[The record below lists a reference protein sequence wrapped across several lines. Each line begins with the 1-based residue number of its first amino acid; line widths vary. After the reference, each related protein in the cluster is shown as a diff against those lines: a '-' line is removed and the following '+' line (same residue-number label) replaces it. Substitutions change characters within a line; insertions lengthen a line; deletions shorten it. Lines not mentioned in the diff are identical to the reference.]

1 VLLTVT
7 TSDPTCH
14 ATPAACQERDI
25 PLVPRQPS
33 CASPRL
39 NTVELDVR
47 GVQGRPAAILEA
59 GFHLDGM
66 QRR

>member
-1 VLLTVT
+1 ME
-7 TSDPTCH
+7 DH
-14 ATPAACQERDI
+14 EA
-25 PLVPRQPS
+25 VPGAS

-47 GVQGRPAAILEA
+47 GVEGRPAAILEA